1 MRERRVFCSCEFL
14 LLSLFDEIKSDLIQK
29 LWYSPV
35 EFHIDENNSDKIN
48 IDEHKELIQQLYEQK
63 AKLAADDYLAQIDF
77 RKDNKALLAE
87 ESIYNFYNDI
97 FIIDEDE
104 DYCEIMCQKF
114 GILIISEKSLKN
126 LDLIFS
132 GIDCVI
138 DDPNTCYPST
148 ESSLPGWDCALTRE
162 AALPRN
168 QFIPIAV
175 NAILICDLYV
185 LAYEPDIGIENIK
198 SLINFFIKNN
208 PTAQVDVTLF
218 TMICKPKTSKDL
230 FSIDKAKE
238 CVRVIND
245 HFENVTFDIFLHQ
258 EKTDFHGRIVVTN
271 FYYGR
276 DPEDKGFKLFNGSN
290 VHVDNFGH
298 KLKGE
303 LEINGAFKYK
313 INNEYKGALHKI
325 ESRTKT
331 CSNLKNF
338 IHRVLDESKSKNVN
352 FVGYLNYIPPTKIRK
367 NTNKYN
373 RLLMV

>member
-126 LDLIFS
+126 LDLIFK
-132 GIDCVI
+132 GIDCTI
-138 DDPNTCYPST
+138 NDPSLVYP
-148 ESSLPGWDCALTRE
+148 ESDNVLSGWDCALTKE
-162 AALPRN
+162 SILAQN
-168 QFIPIAV
+168 KFKPIAV
-175 NAILICDLYV
+175 NSILICDLYV
-185 LAYEPDIGIENIK
+185 LANDPDSGIENIK
-198 SLINFFIKNN
+198 SLINYFIKSN
-208 PTAQVDVTLF
+208 PSAQIDVTLF
-218 TMICKPKTSKDL
+218 TMIRKP
-230 FSIDKAKE
+230 KAKE
-238 CVRVIND
+238 SLFTLEDANKCVDIINKY
-245 HFENVTFDIFLHQ
+245 FKNVNFDIFLHQ
-258 EKTDFHGRIVVTN
+258 EDKVFHGRVITTN
-271 FYYGR
+271 FYYAR
-276 DPEDKGFKLFNGSN
+276 DPEKRGFKLFNGSN
-290 VHVDNFGH
+290 VIKDYYGH
-298 KLKGE
+298 LLPGE

-313 INNEYKGALHKI
+313 LSYDYKGAFHKI
-325 ESRTKT
+325 QQHTELCR
-331 CSNLKNF
+331 NLKDS
-338 IHRVLDESKSKNVN
+338 IHRAKEGAKLKGVTFSNFLDYIES
-352 FVGYLNYIPPTKIRK
+352 PTPRQGKR
-367 NTNKYN
+367 YN
-373 RLLMV
+373 RLLYDS